1 MLMLML
7 MMWILITVIINLIMS
22 KEKRSPKSLTEI
34 KQNQNL
40 ETNSYAPTPLA
51 IHLPNTLPRF
61 ESSLKTIKTVIQMK
75 GIAQH

>member
-7 MMWILITVIINLIMS
+7 IMWILITVIINLIMS

-51 IHLPNTLPRF
+51 IHLPNTLPD
-61 ESSLKTIKTVIQMK
+61 LNPP
-75 GIAQH
+75 

>member
-1 MLMLML
+1 
-7 MMWILITVIINLIMS
+7 MS